1 MITYD
6 NISNIG
12 ELTNVAEYDDDDV
25 GDILLMSGLPLE
37 KKVGVSFSN
46 SNIQVYQTLDFSSFS
61 PPSQHNHL

>member
-37 KKVGVSFSN
+37 KKSWGEFF
-46 SNIQVYQTLDFSSFS
+46 QLKYSSLPNLRLF
-61 PPSQHNHL
+61 LILATIFT